1 MSEWQLCVYY
11 DGGREIIDF
20 VDGRYTVGASDNDDI
35 RAKELAE
42 RSLTWIF
49 VDGVL
54 TLSASALP
62 VFVNGK
68 VVDNFPLDIGSGHVV
83 SVEPYH
89 FAFGE
94 TGCEWPEPPE
104 LESQEGEQ
112 EEPPEV
118 VVPQEVLKPAHIE
131 AKDSL
136 PLGLFAVIMAIV
148 TMGGVFGFSSFY
160 SPDESYDPLKERI
173 DRSYTELSELI
184 ATAPGLE
191 GVEIRRR
198 MDGTLILSGF
208 ASSESDF
215 ATLTEKTVQDGL
227 DTEGYVRND
236 VISTGSLE
244 TILRETFARYP
255 VSYSISQRSS
265 EKVISLV
272 IKGVQQREGQIS
284 SILAQLEPQLRVG
297 LAPWQLRTSETYQE
311 EEVFLNAVL
320 DIFEQSRVTESFK
333 AEINAG
339 VLEITG
345 RYAAGAKEVVDAV
358 ISEAT
363 EYASEFAQVTVNLN
377 SERRLDWTI
386 VALSSGDAP
395 FVLVDSP
402 TGAKR
407 LTVGSRL
414 SGNQRVSEISEDGV
428 SVKLEGYTYFIP
440 AMGFEG

>member
-11 DGGREIIDF
+11 DTDREIIDF
-20 VDGRYTVGASDNDDI
+20 VDGRYTIGSSDNDDI
-35 RAKELAE
+35 RAKELGE

-54 TLSASALP
+54 TLSASSLP
-62 VFVNGK
+62 VFVDGK

-89 FAFGE
+89 FAFGQ
-94 TGCEWPEPPE
+94 TGCEWPAPPE
-104 LESQEGEQ
+104 LESQDEERD
-112 EEPPEV
+112 EPPEV

-136 PLGLFAVIMAIV
+136 PLGLFAVIMAVV
-148 TMGGVFGFSSFY
+148 TMAGVFGFSSFY

-173 DRSYTELSELI
+173 DRSYMELSALI
-184 ATAPGLE
+184 STSPGLD

-208 ASSESDF
+208 ASSEADF
-215 ATLTEKTVQDGL
+215 SALMEKTVQDGL

-236 VISTGSLE
+236 VISSGSLE
-244 TILRETFARYP
+244 TILRETFSRYP
-255 VSYSISQRSS
+255 VNYAISQLSN
-265 EKVISLV
+265 EKVINLV
-272 IKGVQQREGQIS
+272 INGVQQREGQIA

-297 LAPWQLRTSETYQE
+297 LAPWQLRTTETYIE
-311 EEVFLNAVL
+311 EDDFLNSVL

-333 AEINAG
+333 AEIDAG
-339 VLEITG
+339 ALEITG
-345 RYAAGAKEVVDAV
+345 RYAAGAKSVVDVVMAEV
-358 ISEAT
+358 T
-363 EYASEFAQVTVNLN
+363 EYASEFTQIAINLN

-386 VALSSGDAP
+386 VALSSGDVP

-414 SGNQRVSEISEDGV
+414 SGNQRVTEISEDGV